1 MKTKLFLAFF
11 TFISFTSLAQW
22 KPTNGLFSGD
32 IRSIITN
39 NGEIIAGSDIIYK
52 SSDNGKTWIKSN
64 NGMATGITAIR
75 ALSKIST
82 YLVAGTSAG
91 VYYSTD
97 NGNNWIASAG
107 TASLDVY
114 CIVAKGTNLF
124 MSTFANGVY
133 KSANYGQNWSA
144 ANTNIPTPYDA
155 MQNLVVKGND
165 IYVCSVYGVYKSS
178 NDGSTWAPANTSLTN
193 TWIIS
198 LAVAGNNIIAGT
210 RGGGVFKSVNDG
222 GSWSPINYGIGST
235 DVILGLGVNG
245 SSVYASV
252 GTGVLYKTTDY
263 INWNPVS
270 LGNITPTSTYFSAF
284 YSSGSEFYLGSH
296 DYDGYGECPP
306 LNACGIYKTI
316 DDGTTF
322 KHIGLTD
329 YPVSVLEVSGNN
341 IFGGTNDISGNS
353 YRISLF
359 KTTESDSVWSYNIG
373 GFAGNNVTALKSNG
387 AVMYLFDDESYNS
400 AVFRSTNNGNNWSST
415 GINASD
421 NRFTSFAIAGSLIYA
436 SDNSPYY
443 SSTHV
448 FASSDNGATW
458 NPLGTGLPSSTFN
471 SNSLAIK
478 GTTLFLA
485 TDNGIYKNTVGQ
497 NSWTLV
503 NSGLTNTV
511 VKSIIVSGTTIY
523 AGTQGGGIF
532 KSVNDGGQ
540 WNECNTGIP
549 LFANVTC
556 FASSSSN
563 VFAGTDNGVFVSS
576 NAGGSWANVNTGLT
590 DTSIT
595 VMAASANY
603 LWAGTTN
610 QGVWRRELTQIVTGT
625 ENPMIET
632 SFKVSP
638 NPASHNITIEI
649 PQNNA
654 AIDNQISI
662 FNSVGGLVW
671 HKATADAVVNVDLH
685 SFAKGIYV
693 VKINNSEKNYTE
705 KIIVQ

>member
-1 MKTKLFLAFF
+1 MKTKLFFLLF
-11 TFISFTSLAQW
+11 TFICFTSLAQW

-39 NGEIIAGSDIIYK
+39 NGEIIAGTDIIYK
-52 SSDNGKTWIKSN
+52 SSDNGKTWFKSN

-91 VYYSTD
+91 VYYSAD

-107 TASLDVY
+107 TSSLDIY

-133 KSANYGQNWSA
+133 KSTNNGQNWSA
-144 ANTNIPTPYDA
+144 VNTNIPTPYDA

-165 IYVCSVYGVYKSS
+165 IYVCSIYGVYKSS

-193 TWIIS
+193 TWVIS
-198 LAVAGNNIIAGT
+198 LAVVGNNIIAGT

-245 SSVYASV
+245 NSVYASI

-263 INWNPVS
+263 INWSPVS
-270 LGNITPTSTYFSAF
+270 VGNTTPTTTYFSAF
-284 YSSGSEFYLGSH
+284 YSSGSAFYLGSH
-296 DYDGYGECPP
+296 DYDGYGECLP

-341 IFGGTNDISGNS
+341 IFGGTHDNSGNS

-359 KTTESDSVWSYNIG
+359 KTTEADSIWAYNIG
-373 GFAGNNVTALKSNG
+373 GFTGNNITALKSNG
-387 AVMYLFDDESYNS
+387 AVMYLFDDESGSS
-400 AVFRSTNNGNNWSST
+400 AVFRSTNNGNNWSNT
-415 GINASD
+415 GLDASY
-421 NRFTSFAIAGSLIYA
+421 NQFSSFAIAGSLIYA
-436 SDNSPYY
+436 ADNSPYS

-448 FASSDNGATW
+448 FVSSDNGVTW
-458 NPLGTGLPSSTFN
+458 NSLGTGLPSSTFN

-478 GTTLFLA
+478 GTTIFLA
-485 TDNGIYKNTVGQ
+485 SDNGIFKNTVGQ
-497 NSWTLV
+497 NSWTAV
-503 NSGLTNTV
+503 NNGLTNMV
-511 VKSIIVSGTTIY
+511 VKAIIVSGTTIY

-532 KSVNDGGQ
+532 KSVNDGGL
-540 WNECNTGIP
+540 WTDANTGIP
-549 LFANVTC
+549 LFTNVTC
-556 FASSSSN
+556 FASSTSN

-576 NAGGSWANVNTGLT
+576 NAGGSWDNVNTGLT

-595 VMAASANY
+595 VMTASANY
-603 LWAGTTN
+603 LWAGTTS
-610 QGVWRRELTQIVTGT
+610 QGVWRRALDQIVTGT
-625 ENPMIET
+625 ENPMIKS
-632 SFKVSP
+632 SFKVFP
-638 NPASHNITIEI
+638 NPANNNIKIEI
-649 PQNNA
+649 PQSNYA
-654 AIDNQISI
+654 TDNLISI
-662 FNSVGGLVW
+662 FNSIGSLVW
-671 HKATADAVVNVDLH
+671 QETTSDAFVNVDLH
-685 SFAKGIYV
+685 SFPKGIYV
-693 VKINNSEKNYTE
+693 VKIFNNEKNYTE